1 MVSAEESALRL
12 EEEME
17 KAHATLAST
26 GLATFAASSSGT
38 PAAHSGPQQETAMS
52 AIVEEHITSA
62 GAASI
67 PAPEPASKPEPEA
80 IPSTPVEALKEVE
93 PVKAEAPGILQW
105 MIDGCVTWQAEGLN
119 PPKAVVE
126 ATKAYLESEDAL
138 AAWIEDC
145 CELSPSKFEPVGLL
159 FASWR
164 KWAHANGEKKI
175 DNQKDFGRALDS
187 RGIEPQRRGKGR
199 MRVRLGIAL
208 TDEARSEAEESLKPR
223 GWVD

>member
-1 MVSAEESALRL
+1 LVTAVETEEGRRWAESKIKALTGGDKISARYMRQDFFEYTPNFKLMIAGNHKPGLRSVDEATRRRFNL
-12 EEEME
+12 VPFLVTFE
-17 KAHATLAST
+17 KSQRDLD
-26 GLATFAASSSGT
+26 LLD
-38 PAAHSGPQQETAMS
+38 
-52 AIVEEHITSA
+52 
-62 GAASI
+62 
-67 PAPEPASKPEPEA
+67 K
-80 IPSTPVEALKEVE
+80 L
-93 PVKAEAPGILQW
+93 KAEAPGILQW